1 MNPLVVVLRGL
12 LIFFVR
18 RCDKKWHCDN
28 PGLYRQIVRLRQS
41 DRFVS
46 KIPQEAFIRAPL
58 RVMAIIHL
66 CLAFSLLF
74 WILGSPFMKEAFLS
88 KKQSSLY
95 ESVIDNEVSLQ
106 KRTLISQKNKDL
118 QTLLTKQS
126 FKIHPFEMTWIALSI
141 AISIMLLKKNPN
153 ASVAIWLLPLV
164 TGFYVT
170 ENLYFGIENKASRES
185 LLFPSEEA
193 ILFEPLSTN
202 ILDQKR
208 QLEDGWHRY
217 LVKNWANE
225 DPGKENLHFQKKL
238 EKGKQAFNIAR
249 FNAFVEDR
257 LDSLNSSNTIRQP
270 SLMLFAY
277 FLWNLL
283 FAIAA
288 NSMKYTDAQ
297 VTISATKLGVR

>member
-1 MNPLVVVLRGL
+1 
-12 LIFFVR
+12 
-18 RCDKKWHCDN
+18 
-28 PGLYRQIVRLRQS
+28 
-41 DRFVS
+41 
-46 KIPQEAFIRAPL
+46 
-58 RVMAIIHL
+58 
-66 CLAFSLLF
+66 
-74 WILGSPFMKEAFLS
+74 MKEAFLS